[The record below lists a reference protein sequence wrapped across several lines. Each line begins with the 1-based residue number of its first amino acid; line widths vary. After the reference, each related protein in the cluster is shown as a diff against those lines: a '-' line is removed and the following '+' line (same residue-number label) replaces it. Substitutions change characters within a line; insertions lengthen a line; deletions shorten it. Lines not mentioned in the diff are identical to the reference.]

1 LNEPN
6 QQQLPEPEA
15 APQSAKLIE
24 GLALAGLVAALLSLF
39 LFARLASEMREGE
52 TASFDN
58 AVRGWVHQFA
68 SPGMTQAMK
77 FVSLLGYDIL
87 LAELVIAILIF
98 LRIGWRRAAI
108 WLSVTMAGSVLL
120 DVTLKQVF
128 HRHRPVPY
136 FGDAPHSYSF
146 PSGHA
151 LSSFCFYGVLA
162 GLIADR
168 VERLGVRIVVGV
180 LAAVLVLA
188 IGISRI
194 YLGVH
199 YPSDVVAGYI
209 AAAMWVGTMLVIDH
223 VGTRAVKH
231 VIRRRK
237 RS

>member
-1 LNEPN
+1 MSQAK
-6 QQQLPEPEA
+6 QQDLPEAEA
-15 APQSAKLIE
+15 TPQPAKLIE
-24 GLALAGLVAALLSLF
+24 GLALAGLLAALLSLF
-39 LFARLASEMREGE
+39 LFAKLASEMREGE
-52 TASFDN
+52 TAGFDN

-77 FVSLLGYDIL
+77 FISLLGYDIL
-87 LAELVIAILIF
+87 LAELAIAILIF

-108 WLSVTMAGSVLL
+108 WLSVTMVGSVLL
-120 DVTLKQVF
+120 DVTLKHVF

-151 LSSFCFYGVLA
+151 LASFCFYGVLA
-162 GLIADR
+162 GLIVDR
-168 VERLGVRIVVGV
+168 VERLSVRVAVGV
-180 LAAVLVLA
+180 LAAVVVLA

-231 VIRRRK
+231 VRRRRK

>member
-1 LNEPN
+1 LNEHN
-6 QQQLPEPEA
+6 RQELPEPESVHQ
-15 APQSAKLIE
+15 PAKLIE
-24 GLALAGLVAALLSLF
+24 GLAMAGWLAALLSLF
-39 LFARLASEMREGE
+39 LFAKLASEMREGE
-52 TASFDN
+52 TVGFDN
-58 AVRGWVHQFA
+58 GVRGWVHQFA
-68 SPGMTQAMK
+68 SPGMTQAMT
-77 FVSLLGYDIL
+77 FISLLGYDIL

-108 WLSVTMAGSVLL
+108 WLSVTMVGSVLL
-120 DVTLKQVF
+120 DLTLKHVF
-128 HRHRPVPY
+128 HRPRPVPY

-151 LSSFCFYGVLA
+151 LASFCFYGVLA
-162 GLIADR
+162 GLIVDR
-168 VERLGVRIVVGV
+168 AERLSVRVAVGV
-180 LAAVLVLA
+180 LAAVLVLG

-237 RS
+237 QS

>member
-1 LNEPN
+1 MNEPN
-6 QQQLPEPEA
+6 QQNLPEAEA
-15 APQSAKLIE
+15 APQPAKLIE
-24 GLALAGLVAALLSLF
+24 GLALAGLLAAVLSLF
-39 LFARLASEMREGE
+39 LFARLATEVREGE

-58 AVRGWVHQFA
+58 AVRTWVHQFA

-87 LAELVIAILIF
+87 IAELVIAVLIF

-108 WLSVTMAGSVLL
+108 WLAVTMAGAVLL
-120 DVTLKQVF
+120 DVTLKHVF
-128 HRHRPVPY
+128 HRERPVPY
-136 FGDAPHSYSF
+136 FGGAPHSYSF

-151 LSSFCFYGVLA
+151 LASFCFYGVLA

-168 VERLGVRIVVGV
+168 VERLSVRIAVGV
-180 LAAVLVLA
+180 LAALLVLA
-188 IGISRI
+188 IGLSRI

-231 VIRRRK
+231 VIHRRTRP
-237 RS
+237 

>member
-1 LNEPN
+1 LNRPN
-6 QQQLPEPEA
+6 QQHLPEAES
-15 APQSAKLIE
+15 APQPAKLIE
-24 GLALAGLVAALLSLF
+24 GLALAGLMAALLSLF
-39 LFARLASEMREGE
+39 LFTRLASEMREGE

-68 SPGMTQAMK
+68 SPGMTQAMR
-77 FVSLLGYDIL
+77 FISLLGYDIL
-87 LAELVIAILIF
+87 LAELAIAIVIF

-120 DVTLKQVF
+120 DMTLKHVF
-128 HRHRPVPY
+128 QRQRPVPY

-151 LSSFCFYGVLA
+151 LSSFCFYSVMA
-162 GLIADR
+162 GLIVDR
-168 VERLGVRIVVGV
+168 VERLSVRVFVGV
-180 LAAVLVLA
+180 MAGAVVLA

-209 AAAMWVGTMLVIDH
+209 AAAMWVSTMLVIDH
-223 VGTRAVKH
+223 LGTRAVRH

-237 RS
+237 RA